1 MAIGRSWSF
10 LINKQSTEQLKGI
23 AIILVVLGHLF
34 VTKFINSTNPAFN
47 YLGAQGVALFLIL
60 SGYGLTK
67 SFLQR
72 GIDKSF
78 LLRRWRVVLIPYSI
92 VTFVWF
98 LYDFWHGKLYSL
110 KIIILSLAGF
120 DFHLTMDATMWY
132 ISYILIWYG
141 VYYILFNLKLP
152 NLVKVGLL
160 FGVAYLFRYHS
171 RVNLTE
177 QVYWQWGLHAFMFP
191 LGALFAFLPQPQWN
205 EKTQKVGLGF
215 LGLIALGIYLLNL
228 KNNPLGLGPYM
239 LSNFSFAVGIMALI
253 MLGERMGHDSR
264 LLRFVGSISYEI
276 YLLEAVFM
284 YKLCIP
290 YFLPNKILSL
300 CLYILLLTGASLL
313 LKKIAGGQSR
323 LPTKTP
329 PAFSI

>member
-1 MAIGRSWSF
+1 M
-10 LINKQSTEQLKGI
+10 NKHLTEQLKGI

-34 VTKFINSTNPAFN
+34 VTKFINITNPAFN

-67 SFLQR
+67 SFLHK
-72 GIDKSF
+72 GIDQSF
-78 LLRRWRVVLIPYSI
+78 LLRRWRVVLIPYSL
-92 VTFVWF
+92 VTLVWF
-98 LYDFWHGKLYSL
+98 VYDYWLGKLYSL
-110 KIIILSLAGF
+110 KIILLSLAGF
-120 DFHLTMDATMWY
+120 DFQLTMDATMWY

-141 VYYILFNLKLP
+141 VYYIVFNLKLP
-152 NLVKVGLL
+152 DLVKVVLL

-191 LGALFAFLPQPQWN
+191 LGALFAFLPQPQWS
-205 EKTQKVGLGF
+205 EKTQKLGLGF
-215 LGLIALGIYLLNL
+215 MGLIALGIYLLNL
-228 KNNPLGLGPYM
+228 KNNSLGLGPYM
-239 LSNFSFAVGIMALI
+239 LSNFSFAVGIIVLI
-253 MLGERMGHDSR
+253 MLGERLGHQSR

-290 YFLPNKILSL
+290 YLLPSKILSL
-300 CLYILLLTGASLL
+300 CLYILLLTGSSLL
-313 LKKIAGGQSR
+313 LKRITGGRSQR
-323 LPTKTP
+323 PTKIP
-329 PAFSI
+329 PFFSS